1 MIIIKSMSRKTAS
14 FSQLL
19 KYINKGREKD
29 DEYYFS
35 HNLYSNKEYFI
46 TKEFLE
52 NHKVLKRR
60 KNTNSL
66 FHEVISIKYQKGYS
80 KEELKEILK
89 DLTEQ
94 YIKARADN
102 CLVYAVI
109 HEQHNQIH
117 SHLMISSNELDNT
130 KTRYYSK
137 RQFKQIQEL
146 TRQYAYEKYPK
157 LERDEKLEKTKKKQR
172 AKAKTIDSEVH
183 LKKRTGKQSER
194 EKVRERL
201 KTIFEL
207 SKNREEFLKFLRI
220 EKLELYQRG
229 NTFGFLD
236 QKTSKKYRLKT
247 LELESEFQNMSELFQ
262 GQTKQKERTQNNTK
276 ENTKE
281 KTQDNTKAKTKT
293 KDNSHEFTR

>member
-1 MIIIKSMSRKTAS
+1 MSRKTAS

-19 KYINKGREKD
+19 KYINKGRIKG
-29 DEYYFS
+29 DEYYFT

-52 NHKVLKRR
+52 NHKILKKR

-80 KEELKEILK
+80 KEELREILK

-94 YIKARADN
+94 YVKARANN
-102 CLVYAVI
+102 CLIYAVI

-117 SHLMISSNELDNT
+117 SHLMISSNELDGT
-130 KTRYYSK
+130 KTHYYSK
-137 RQFKQIQEL
+137 REFKQIQEL
-146 TRQYAYEKYPK
+146 TRQYAYEKYPL
-157 LERDEKLEKTKKKQR
+157 LEQTEKLEKTKKKQR

-183 LKKRTGKQSER
+183 LKKRTGQQSER
-194 EKVRERL
+194 EKVKERL
-201 KTIFEL
+201 RTIFEL
-207 SKNREEFLKFLRI
+207 AKNREEFLNFLRI

-236 QKTSKKYRLKT
+236 QNTGKKYRLKT
-247 LELESEFQNMSELFQ
+247 LELENEFQNMSEHFQ
-262 GQTKQKERTQNNTK
+262 QQTKQKEYTQ
-276 ENTKE
+276 E
-281 KTQDNTKAKTKT
+281 KTQEKTKT
-293 KDNSHEFTR
+293 KDNSNEFTR